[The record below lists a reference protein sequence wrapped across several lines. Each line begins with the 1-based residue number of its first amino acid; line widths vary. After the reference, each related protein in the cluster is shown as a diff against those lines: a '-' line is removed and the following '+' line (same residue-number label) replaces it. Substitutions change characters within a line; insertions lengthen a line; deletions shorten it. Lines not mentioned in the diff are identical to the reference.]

1 MSLRQPNKIVTNSM
15 DNSNRSSITL
25 ASDQIDELKKSF
37 LKVIFFYGFKKFV
50 QKREAF
56 LLGFNKIEKNNF
68 EFDFCCL
75 LFVAVTICN

>member
-37 LKVIFFYGFKKFV
+37 LKVIFF
-50 QKREAF
+50 
-56 LLGFNKIEKNNF
+56 LWI
-68 EFDFCCL
+68 
-75 LFVAVTICN
+75 